1 MGLSKDPF
9 IVELMECG
17 YRPTII
23 HRDLNGSLNIRYKGW
38 CIVNGFEIPEY
49 MKRSKQEEPE
59 MAPETVT
66 LKQSSKCTSVKPR
79 SLRVKRSTKN
89 CSIKQVER
97 SAKVRYIN

>member
-9 IVELMECG
+9 IVYHMECG